1 MKWFCFSYPE
11 VHSKWTMKSC
21 ARRCRNWSRLEK
33 SSEIPSSECDLSVI
47 AIMAASILGRIYLFV
62 CVELFCRDFF
72 IFSAWLIDLT
82 QNNFGT
88 TRRQKSFVKLEIWSQ
103 NIHHC
108 TMMKLMPYVDET
120 WPFQGSRDNYKKGRR
135 ATFQVGNI
143 YNCDAEYHI
152 GDFLFISW
160 PIFFF

>member
-1 MKWFCFSYPE
+1 MILFQLSGSSQQVDNEKLCKEMQELIKTGKVEWNSVLRMWFERHRYYGSFYTWSNIFVCLCGTFL
-11 VHSKWTMKSC
+11 
-21 ARRCRNWSRLEK
+21 SRL
-33 SSEIPSSECDLSVI
+33 
-47 AIMAASILGRIYLFV
+47 
-62 CVELFCRDFF
+62 F

-120 WPFQGSRDNYKKGRR
+120 WPFQGSRDNYKKGRPLFR
-135 ATFQVGNI
+135 LPILRIATLSI
-143 YNCDAEYHI
+143 T
-152 GDFLFISW
+152 
-160 PIFFF
+160 